1 MIPLQ
6 IKVKNKS
13 YLLVNWNDGSE
24 KRIKLATL
32 RRHCPCAVCSS
43 MKEEQGDK
51 YIPIYSG
58 DQIEIKRVETIGNYA
73 LGISWGDSHNT
84 GLYDFNYLMKISEL

>member
-1 MIPLQ
+1 
-6 IKVKNKS
+6 
-13 YLLVNWNDGSE
+13 
-24 KRIKLATL
+24 
-32 RRHCPCAVCSS
+32 